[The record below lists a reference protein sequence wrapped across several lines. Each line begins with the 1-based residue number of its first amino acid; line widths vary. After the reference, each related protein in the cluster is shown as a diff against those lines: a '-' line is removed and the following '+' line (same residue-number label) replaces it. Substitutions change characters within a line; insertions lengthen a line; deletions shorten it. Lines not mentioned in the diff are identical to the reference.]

1 MLIFVYNAKYAKGR
15 GTKMLELKNITK
27 VYYNKKDASRS
38 VTALRKISIKFPKQ
52 GLVSILGPSGC
63 GKTTLLNILGGLDN
77 KYEGQLIVDGVDT
90 RDFKAKDWDA
100 YRNNHVGFVFQEYN
114 LISHQSVTKNVELV
128 LTIAGASKIERSEK
142 SKKVLFDVGLQD
154 KVTQNPNNL
163 SGGQKQRVAIAR
175 ALVNDPELIL
185 ADEPTSA
192 LDSQTSAQIMD
203 ILKEISKTKL
213 VIMVT
218 HNVEL
223 AKKYSSR
230 IISILDGE
238 IKSDEDFENSKE
250 KEEFMKKLPES
261 YKYGKSKMKFS
272 TAAAL
277 SYKNLLGKKRRT
289 ILTVLAGCIGII
301 CLSIIL
307 GVVNGST
314 NFAKEMNNNV
324 LKREPYVINK
334 YKEVYS
340 VGDAAE
346 DLREAC
352 KVIDEEANEAENSN
366 EIRNPEVLETKVA
379 GIGKKRRKRKEN
391 VLTKAFQKHVQ
402 NALAKFNGS
411 INAIKIPRNEKAC
424 FLLNN
429 KNGEYSQ
436 KEYFFDEIP
445 YSDTLNEQYDLIG
458 ENSRWP
464 QQRDEVIIALD
475 EYNHMPNDLM
485 HDLGLEKKESFKVEE
500 VVGKEVGCYVPYN
513 ERYVEKSRGRF
524 FEISTKEEFQKVY
537 NSPNSIKLKIVGVVK
552 PKKDS
557 DVSRGIYKKF
567 RPFLHRQLV
576 LGKGVVYTRALGD
589 YIEED
594 IKNSNVIKAQMN
606 STELVVDGLKRNG
619 ARFDSDLKSNI
630 SEKEKINKN
639 LDMLGYSENV
649 RAIYIYMKNP
659 VDDKQKII
667 DYLRTYNEGK
677 PEDQTIELRDTEYS
691 EQLVKWLRILCVF
704 LIFTVGLASLVV
716 SLIMVGI
723 LEFVSVLERT
733 REIGI
738 LKSIGA
744 RKKDISNLFKAES
757 LIIGLFTG
765 VVGVF
770 LGFLISIFLNVY
782 IRNNYDLS
790 RATLV
795 DIDFKILIGL
805 TLFSLFVTLLA
816 GLIPAKIASRK
827 DPVKILTGS
836 FS

>member
-1 MLIFVYNAKYAKGR
+1 M
-15 GTKMLELKNITK
+15 
-27 VYYNKKDASRS
+27 
-38 VTALRKISIKFPKQ
+38 
-52 GLVSILGPSGC
+52 
-63 GKTTLLNILGGLDN
+63 
-77 KYEGQLIVDGVDT
+77 
-90 RDFKAKDWDA
+90 
-100 YRNNHVGFVFQEYN
+100 
-114 LISHQSVTKNVELV
+114 
-128 LTIAGASKIERSEK
+128 
-142 SKKVLFDVGLQD
+142 
-154 KVTQNPNNL
+154 
-163 SGGQKQRVAIAR
+163 
-175 ALVNDPELIL
+175 
-185 ADEPTSA
+185 
-192 LDSQTSAQIMD
+192 
-203 ILKEISKTKL
+203 
-213 VIMVT
+213 
-218 HNVEL
+218 
-223 AKKYSSR
+223 
-230 IISILDGE
+230 
-238 IKSDEDFENSKE
+238 
-250 KEEFMKKLPES
+250 
-261 YKYGKSKMKFS
+261 
-272 TAAAL
+272 
-277 SYKNLLGKKRRT
+277 
-289 ILTVLAGCIGII
+289 
-301 CLSIIL
+301 
-307 GVVNGST
+307 
-314 NFAKEMNNNV
+314 
-324 LKREPYVINK
+324 
-334 YKEVYS
+334 
-340 VGDAAE
+340 
-346 DLREAC
+346 
-352 KVIDEEANEAENSN
+352 
-366 EIRNPEVLETKVA
+366 
-379 GIGKKRRKRKEN
+379 
-391 VLTKAFQKHVQ
+391 
-402 NALAKFNGS
+402 
-411 INAIKIPRNEKAC
+411 
-424 FLLNN
+424 LNN

-485 HDLGLEKKESFKVEE
+485 HDLGLEKKASFKVEE

-649 RAIYIYMKNP
+649 RAIYIYMRNP